1 MRSEQQ
7 MYDLILDTARA
18 DERIRAVI
26 LNGSRANPNAP
37 RDPFQDFDIVYLVT
51 EVQPFVRNL
60 EWIKRFGEM
69 MILQLPDDMGD
80 PLPEDRQGYAY
91 LMQFADGNRIDL
103 TVQTLAA
110 FQTDVGRHGG
120 PPI

>member
-7 MYDLILDTARA
+7 MFDLILDTARA

-51 EVQPFVRNL
+51 DVEPFVRNL

-69 MILQLPDDMGD
+69 MILQMPDDMGD
-80 PLPEDRQGYAY
+80 PLPDDRRA
-91 LMQFADGNRIDL
+91 
-103 TVQTLAA
+103 TPT
-110 FQTDVGRHGG
+110 
-120 PPI
+120 